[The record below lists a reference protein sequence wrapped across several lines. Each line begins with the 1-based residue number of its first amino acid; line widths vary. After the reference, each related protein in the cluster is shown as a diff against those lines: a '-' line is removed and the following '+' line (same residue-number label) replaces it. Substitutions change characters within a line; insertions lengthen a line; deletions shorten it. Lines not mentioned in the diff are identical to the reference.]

1 MDEKLISVDEISIY
15 KIIHGQKKSYPW
27 IKVSSLGKMMDNFFI
42 CGCHPWMRRSNKDN
56 RLRTWAQPLTDE
68 NLIERENLFMC
79 ELNLNFI
86 TFLDKEGIAYPP
98 HVFFHHWSHLV
109 N

>member
-1 MDEKLISVDEISIY
+1 MDNIFLYMDGVFV
-15 KIIHGQKKSYPW
+15 HQKHPWMEKSYPW
-27 IKVSSLGKMMDNFFI
+27 IKMSSMEKMMDNFFI